1 MQCAP
6 WERLPDDCEV
16 VPFQDHLTEE
26 DELAARLAD
35 FDIVML
41 MRERTPFSRSLL
53 ERLPGLRMVA
63 NTAMW
68 NVALDLEC
76 CTERGITVSGTGGGS
91 MPTFELTWGLIF
103 ALMRNL
109 SLEHEQTRRGGWQQS
124 LGVELAGKTLAILGL
139 GTIGRRVAEVGHA
152 FRMEVIAWSRNLTEA
167 QAAES
172 GVRKVA
178 KEELLS
184 AGDVFT
190 IHYRLGER
198 SQGMIGAAELARLKP
213 TAFLINTA
221 RAEIVDEAALIEV
234 LRNRSIAG
242 AALDVFD
249 REPLPA
255 GHPYLAMDN
264 VILSPHMGY
273 VTREV
278 YRTFYGETLEN
289 ILAFLE
295 GNPIRVLNPEVLQG
309 DGGKG

>member
-16 VPFQDHLTEE
+16 VAFQDHFTDE

-41 MRERTPFSRSLL
+41 MRERTPFPRSLL
-53 ERLPGLRMVA
+53 ERLPRLRMVA

-76 CTERGITVSGTGGGS
+76 CTERGILVSGTGGGS

-103 ALMRNL
+103 AVMRNL
-109 SLEHEQTRRGGWQQS
+109 SLEHERTRRGGWQQS

-152 FRMEVIAWSRNLTEA
+152 FRMEVIAWSQNLTEA

-178 KEELLS
+178 KEELL
-184 AGDVFT
+184 AEGDVFT

-198 SQGMIGAAELARLKP
+198 SRGMIGAAELARLKP

-255 GHPYLAMDN
+255 GHPYLEMDN
-264 VILSPHMGY
+264 IILSPHMGY
-273 VTREV
+273 VTWEV

-289 ILAFLE
+289 ILAFLA
-295 GNPIRVLNPEVLQG
+295 GNPIRVLNAEVLKG
-309 DGGKG
+309 NGGKG